1 MRKFNPLPLFKDRS
15 TSLFLRL
22 LSGFLCIILL
32 MSSLVLY
39 FYAESKKNVRDQIV
53 KYNTLMLQHTTEG
66 YEKHLDMVKRQMLVF
81 LLSEKA
87 QSLRTTPN
95 YREIPLL
102 QQEIN
107 GWTSDVQMYMNNI
120 VFYSKSNNLI
130 VEKGT
135 SARADSMFNVFYE
148 SEAYDAAFWEK
159 QFDEDYST
167 RVLPAAVFRNHM
179 FREATSTI
187 GELVP
192 IVFKTKSSH
201 DFLMI
206 VFLDAQKIYQA
217 LHQAA
222 GDDFMILDDTGRTIF
237 RSFGQRPEIDPTAL
251 RSASGGEYVSNGK
264 YYFQSKGAQSGFTY
278 VQRVP
283 VERIASQTRM
293 NVTLI
298 VSAGVSI
305 ALGIVISWLFAAG
318 INNPLQKVIGAI
330 RGESG
335 SASFRSS
342 IREFNIIRH
351 QLQDKDKMQ
360 KQLAFLQQLKEIP
373 SHGAPPPTAF
383 KDEPFVI
390 VLFHAMSR
398 REEEDEQAFF
408 RTWLS
413 YMKVHMEDRLGRAF
427 PESMTFHIEA
437 NQILSLV
444 YTSQREEV
452 IIRLKQ
458 MEPLFEQDRAFGT
471 VTVAVSSV
479 FGSASRIG
487 AAYQEAQD
495 LVLERKLA
503 DRLQIVIDRT
513 AGAEAIGFTPDQWK
527 EFQSNLREGN
537 EAQLASLIKRFF
549 AKWQGREA
557 TAAAWLA
564 FGDGLIGKIKSEA
577 SPLVI
582 APDRLQ
588 AIFLDIDRQM
598 RRCITV
604 SELEA
609 LLTTKTALAAEAFR
623 EKKQLRDPITTFVVE
638 YVNRHLSEEIYLDT
652 LAERLNLSGGY
663 LSSYFKEKTGM
674 NIVDF
679 INETRIMKSASL
691 LADSKYKVQDVAE
704 AVGYRNIT
712 SFNRMFKKYMGLTPS
727 EFRRKP
733 GSEGSRLG

>member
-1 MRKFNPLPLFKDRS
+1 MRKFNPIPLFKDRS

-39 FYAESKKNVRDQIV
+39 VYSESKKSVRDEIV
-53 KYNTLMLQHTTEG
+53 KYNTLMLQHTTES

-81 LLSEKA
+81 MLSEKA
-87 QSLRTTPN
+87 QNLRTAPN
-95 YREIPLL
+95 YREIPML

-107 GWTSDVQMYMNNI
+107 GWTSDGQMHMNNI
-120 VFYSKSNNLI
+120 VFYSKPSGLI

-148 SEAYDAAFWEK
+148 SETYRADFWKK
-159 QFDEDYST
+159 QFDESYSV

-179 FREATSTI
+179 YRDATTTI
-187 GELVP
+187 GELIP
-192 IVFKTKSSH
+192 IVFKIKSNN

-206 VFLDAQKIYQA
+206 VFMDARKMYQT

-222 GDDFMILDDTGRTIF
+222 GDDFMILDESGSAIF
-237 RSFGQRPEIDPTAL
+237 RSSGQTPEIDPAAL
-251 RSASGGEYVSNGK
+251 RPASDGEYIADGK

-278 VQRVP
+278 VQRVL

-293 NVTLI
+293 KITVI
-298 VSAGVSI
+298 VAAGMSI
-305 ALGIVISWLFAAG
+305 AVGIVISWLFAIG
-318 INNPLQKVIGAI
+318 INSPLQKVIGAI
-330 RGESG
+330 RGDAG
-335 SASFRSS
+335 TAAFRSS
-342 IREFNIIRH
+342 IREFNVIRS

-360 KQLAFLQQLKEIP
+360 KQLAFLQQLKAIP
-373 SHGAPPPTAF
+373 SHGAPPPAAF

-398 REEEDEQAFF
+398 REEEDEQTFF

-413 YMKVHMEDRLGRAF
+413 YLKVHMEDRLGRAF

-437 NQILSLV
+437 HQILSLV
-444 YTSQREEV
+444 YTSEREEV
-452 IIRLKQ
+452 INRLQQ
-458 MEPLFEQDRAFGT
+458 MEPLFEQDIEFGT
-471 VTVAVSSV
+471 VTIAVSSAY
-479 FGSASRIG
+479 GNAGRIG
-487 AAYQEAQD
+487 TAYQEAQD
-495 LVLERKLA
+495 LVLERKLD
-503 DRLQIVIDRT
+503 DRLQIVAERAART
-513 AGAEAIGFTPDQWK
+513 DPIGFAPDQWK

-537 EAQLASLIKRFF
+537 EAQLTSLIKRVFTR
-549 AKWQGREA
+549 WQGKEA
-557 TAAAWLA
+557 SAAAWLA
-564 FGDGLIGKIKSEA
+564 FGESLIGKIKSEA

-588 AIFLDIDRQM
+588 AIFQHADRQM
-598 RRCITV
+598 QRCITTA
-604 SELEA
+604 ELER
-609 LLTTKTALAAEAFR
+609 LLVDKTALAAEAFR
-623 EKKQLRDPITTFVVE
+623 EKKQLRDPIASFVVD
-638 YVNRHLSEEIYLDT
+638 YVNAHLCEEIYLDT
-652 LAERLNLSGGY
+652 LADRLNLSGGY

-679 INETRIMKSASL
+679 INETRIMKAASL
-691 LADSKYKVQDVAE
+691 LADSKYKVQDVSE

-733 GSEGSRLG
+733 GSEA

>member
-1 MRKFNPLPLFKDRS
+1 MRKFNPIPLFKDGS

-39 FYAESKKNVRDQIV
+39 FYAESKKNVREEIV
-53 KYNTLMLQHTTEG
+53 KYNTLMLQHTTES

-87 QSLRTTPN
+87 QNLRTAPN

-107 GWTSDVQMYMNNI
+107 GWTSDLQMYMNNI
-120 VFYSKSNNLI
+120 VFYNRSKDLI

-135 SARADSMFNVFYE
+135 SAPAESMFNVFYE
-148 SEAYDAAFWEK
+148 SEAYDAAFWEQ
-159 QFDEDYST
+159 QFDEDYSA

-179 FREATSTI
+179 YRDTTTTV

-192 IVFKTKSSH
+192 IVFKTRSSH

-206 VFLDAQKIYQA
+206 VFLDARKMYQA

-222 GDDFMILDDTGRTIF
+222 GDDFMVIDDTGRGIY
-237 RSFGQRPEIDPTAL
+237 RSFGQTPEIDPAAL
-251 RSASGGEYVSNGK
+251 RQAGGEYVADGK
-264 YYFQSKGAQSGFTY
+264 YYFQSKGAQTGFTY

-293 NVTLI
+293 NITLI
-298 VSAGVSI
+298 VATGLSI
-305 ALGIVISWLFAAG
+305 AAGIVISWLFAAG

-330 RGESG
+330 RGEAG
-335 SASFRSS
+335 NASFRSS

-351 QLQDKDKMQ
+351 QLQDKEKMH
-360 KQLAFLQQLKEIP
+360 KQLAFLQQLKAIP
-373 SHGAPPPTAF
+373 SHGAPPPAAF

-398 REEEDEQAFF
+398 REEDDEQEYF

-413 YMKVHMEDRLGRAF
+413 YMKVHMENRLGRAF
-427 PESMTFHIEA
+427 PESMTFHIETH
-437 NQILSLV
+437 QILSLV
-444 YTSQREEV
+444 YTNQREEI

-479 FGSASRIG
+479 YGNAGRIG
-487 AAYQEAQD
+487 AAYREGQD

-503 DRLQIVIDRT
+503 DRMQIVT
-513 AGAEAIGFTPDQWK
+513 AHTAAAETIGFAPDQWK

-537 EAQLASLIKRFF
+537 EAQLTNLIKRVF
-549 AKWQGREA
+549 AKWQGKEA

-564 FGDGLIGKIKSEA
+564 FGEGLIGKIKSEA

-588 AIFLDIDRQM
+588 EIFPDIDRRL

-604 SELEA
+604 SELEE

-638 YVNRHLSEEIYLDT
+638 YVNQHLSEEIYLDT
-652 LAERLNLSGGY
+652 LADRLNLSGGY

-733 GSEGSRLG
+733 GAEG

>member
-1 MRKFNPLPLFKDRS
+1 MRKFNPIPLFKDRS

-39 FYAESKKNVRDQIV
+39 FYSESKENVREQIV
-53 KYNTLMLQHTTEG
+53 KYNTLMLQHTTES

-87 QSLRTTPN
+87 QNLRAAPN

-107 GWTSDVQMYMNNI
+107 GWTSDLQMYMNNI
-120 VFYSKSNNLI
+120 VFFTRSKDLI

-135 SARADSMFNVFYE
+135 SAPANSMFNVFYE

-159 QFDEDYST
+159 QFDEDYSA
-167 RVLPAAVFRNHM
+167 RVLPADVFRNHM
-179 FREATSTI
+179 FRSATTI
-187 GELVP
+187 VGELVP
-192 IVFKTKSSH
+192 IVFKTKGSH

-206 VFLDAQKIYQA
+206 VFLDARKMFESF
-217 LHQAA
+217 HQAA
-222 GDDFMILDDTGRTIF
+222 GDDFMVMDDTGRAIF
-237 RSFGQRPEIDPTAL
+237 RSAGQTPEIDPAGL
-251 RSASGGEYVSNGK
+251 RQASGGEYVSDGK
-264 YYFQSKGAQSGFTY
+264 YYFQSKGTLTGFTY

-293 NVTLI
+293 NITLI
-298 VSAGVSI
+298 VATGFSI
-305 ALGIVISWLFAAG
+305 AAGIVISWLFATG

-330 RGESG
+330 RGEAG

-342 IREFNIIRH
+342 IREFNIIRG
-351 QLQDKDKMQ
+351 QLQDKEKMH
-360 KQLAFLQQLKEIP
+360 KQLAFLQQLKAIP
-373 SHGAPPPTAF
+373 SHGAPPPAAF

-398 REEEDEQAFF
+398 REEDDEQAYF

-437 NQILSLV
+437 YQILSLV
-444 YTSQREEV
+444 YTSQREEI

-479 FGSASRIG
+479 YGNAGRIG
-487 AAYQEAQD
+487 AAYREAQD

-503 DRLQIVIDRT
+503 DRMQIVTART
-513 AGAEAIGFTPDQWK
+513 AGAETIGFAPDQWK

-537 EAQLASLIKRFF
+537 EAQLTSLIKRVF
-549 AKWQGREA
+549 AKWQGKEVPA
-557 TAAAWLA
+557 SAWLA
-564 FGDGLIGKIKSEA
+564 FGEGLIGKIKSEA

-588 AIFLDIDRQM
+588 EIFTDVDRQLQ
-598 RRCITV
+598 RCITV

-609 LLTTKTALAAEAFR
+609 LLTRKTALAAQAFR

-638 YVNRHLSEEIYLDT
+638 YVNQHLSEEIYLDT

-691 LADSKYKVQDVAE
+691 LVDSKYKVQDVAE

-733 GSEGSRLG
+733 GAER